1 MRSSLFF
8 LLLLLSLTALPAAA
22 GPFTE
27 TGIDKDDP
35 AIVAW
40 ASGYANYLPAD
51 GVDEQWRTPEK
62 TLGPAS
68 GDLYDVTALGERA
81 LDSTDPPG
89 EITLTFAEPLRDRE
103 GADLVVFENSF
114 PLGEGLFIELGFVEV
129 STDGA
134 QWARFPSVSLT
145 AGPVGDYGLL
155 DPTDLHNLAGKF
167 QNAFTVNLGT
177 PFDLADLQGDEAVID
192 GLVDLQDVRFVKIV
206 DVPGGGDYYDNATAL
221 GYDANH
227 PIYDAHPT
235 YGSGGF
241 DLEAIGALDMSQSD
255 PSASDDDDDDLGDDD
270 DWREDEGDD
279 DDDDD
284 DAGGC
289 A

>member
-1 MRSSLFF
+1 MRSSFLF
-8 LLLLLSLTALPAAA
+8 LLLLLMLSALPAAA

-40 ASGYANYLPAD
+40 ASGYVNYLPAD
-51 GVDEQWRTPEK
+51 DVDAQWRTPEK
-62 TLGPAS
+62 TLGPAT
-68 GDLYDVTALGERA
+68 GDLYDVAALGERA
-81 LDSTDPPG
+81 LDSPDPPG
-89 EITLTFAEPLRDRE
+89 EITLSFAEPLRDRE

-129 STDGA
+129 SSDGA

-145 AGPVGDYGLL
+145 PGPVGDYGLL
-155 DPTDLHNLAGKF
+155 DPSDLHNLAGKF

-177 PFDLADLQGDEAVID
+177 PFDLAELQGDEAVVD
-192 GLVDLQDVRFVKIV
+192 GLVDLQDIRYVKIV
-206 DVPGGGDYYDNATAL
+206 DAPGGGDYYDNATAL
-221 GYDANH
+221 GYDDNH

-241 DLEAIGALDMSQSD
+241 DLEAVGALDMSLSD

-270 DWREDEGDD
+270 DWRDDE